1 MYIKT
6 AQEKFAYDIGFDIGH
21 SDNETQAKLLNGLFK
36 PFKDHNFSSNMQ
48 MAYIVKKLDKNTKDM
63 ITELAEYCKDE

>member
-21 SDNETQAKLLNGLFK
+21 SDSETQAKLLNGFFK
-36 PFKDHNFSSNMQ
+36 PFNDHSFNSSMQ
-48 MAYIVKKLDKNTKDM
+48 MAYIVEDLDKNAKEM
-63 ITELAEYCKDE
+63 LLELSEYCK